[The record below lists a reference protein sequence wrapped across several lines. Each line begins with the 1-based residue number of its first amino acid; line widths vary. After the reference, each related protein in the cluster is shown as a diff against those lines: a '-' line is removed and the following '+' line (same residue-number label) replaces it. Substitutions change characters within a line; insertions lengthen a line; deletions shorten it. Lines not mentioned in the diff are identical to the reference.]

1 MLIENVCQS
10 EIVAVNKVR
19 EVCRWVCDKSR
30 SANVTNEVVEVDG
43 FDATK
48 EVSVNGGEMEFS
60 LMKIV

>member
-1 MLIENVCQS
+1 MG
-10 EIVAVNKVR
+10 

-48 EVSVNGGEMEFS
+48 EVEEEME
-60 LMKIV
+60 MR